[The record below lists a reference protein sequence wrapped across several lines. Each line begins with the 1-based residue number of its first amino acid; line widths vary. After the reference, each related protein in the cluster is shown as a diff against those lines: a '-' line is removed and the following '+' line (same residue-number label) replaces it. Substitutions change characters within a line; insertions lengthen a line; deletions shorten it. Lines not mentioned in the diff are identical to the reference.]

1 MKHSQKRTFMDIEK
15 MSSDEFKAF
24 CRLGNKNHFTRIRK
38 MPLQDLLFTMINRK
52 GLTLALELR
61 NYMKLAHPGVS
72 ISKPGYLKQ
81 RMKLNPDA
89 FLELY
94 KYHNRNFYADSTFS
108 TYKNHL
114 ILAADGSDINIP
126 TTTETLKLYGSASR
140 KNTKPQAQIGL
151 GCIYDVMNRMILES
165 DYHGSPDQILGRG
178 DKMTEYYL
186 PDIPRLYTALAEW
199 MACLIFILPF
209 KKRFSPAVTG
219 CLVAGAFGIQSVFLI
234 STGGVRLIFWIPCM
248 IFAVFLMVAF
258 VFCCCEIRLTD
269 AAYFGMIAFVAAE
282 FMASAG
288 WQILCYTGKEA
299 WMSWWQQGMAI
310 LLIYGV
316 IAVILYKIL
325 HIHMPKD
332 GQMEITRREYFSGL
346 LISIAVFAVSNMSY
360 VNVNTPFT
368 GRYSFEIG
376 NIRTIVDVAGIA
388 ILYAH
393 LIQCCELRVRKELE
407 AVQNVLQN
415 QYAQYKQS
423 KESIE
428 LINYKYH
435 DLKHQIAVLR
445 SEADP
450 GKREEFLDKMEA
462 DIKKY
467 ESQNKTGN
475 KVLDTVLTTKS
486 LYCAKNNITFTCVAD
501 GALLDFMDVM
511 DICSIF
517 GNALDNA
524 IECELKIPDKEKRL
538 IHVSVSKQKNFL
550 LLRFE
555 NYYDTELNYQ
565 GGAFIT
571 TKRDKE
577 FHGYG
582 LKSIRYT
589 VNKYDGA
596 VSIDTKENW
605 FDLKILIPVSENVQK

>member
-1 MKHSQKRTFMDIEK
+1 
-15 MSSDEFKAF
+15 
-24 CRLGNKNHFTRIRK
+24 
-38 MPLQDLLFTMINRK
+38 
-52 GLTLALELR
+52 
-61 NYMKLAHPGVS
+61 
-72 ISKPGYLKQ
+72 
-81 RMKLNPDA
+81 
-89 FLELY
+89 
-94 KYHNRNFYADSTFS
+94 
-108 TYKNHL
+108 
-114 ILAADGSDINIP
+114 
-126 TTTETLKLYGSASR
+126 
-140 KNTKPQAQIGL
+140 
-151 GCIYDVMNRMILES
+151 
-165 DYHGSPDQILGRG
+165 
-178 DKMTEYYL
+178 MTEYYM

-199 MACLIFILPF
+199 MACMIFILPL
-209 KKRFSPAVTG
+209 KKRFSPVVTG
-219 CLVAGAFGIQSVFLI
+219 CFVAGTFGIQSVFLI

-258 VFCCCEIRLTD
+258 VFGCCEIRLTD

-288 WQILCYTGKEA
+288 WQILCYTGIEA
-299 WMSWWQQGMAI
+299 RMSWWQQGMAI

-325 HIHMPKD
+325 HVHLPKD

-360 VNVNTPFT
+360 VNVNTPFS
-368 GRYSFEIG
+368 GRYSFEMG

-423 KESIE
+423 RESIE

-467 ESQNKTGN
+467 ENQNKTGN

-486 LYCAKNNITFTCVAD
+486 LYCAKHNITFTCVAD
-501 GALLDFMDVM
+501 GTLLDFMDVM

-565 GGAFIT
+565 GGALIT
-571 TKRDKE
+571 TKQDKE

-605 FDLKILIPVSENVQK
+605 FDLKILIPVSEKKMETS

>member
-1 MKHSQKRTFMDIEK
+1 
-15 MSSDEFKAF
+15 
-24 CRLGNKNHFTRIRK
+24 
-38 MPLQDLLFTMINRK
+38 MI
-52 GLTLALELR
+52 
-61 NYMKLAHPGVS
+61 
-72 ISKPGYLKQ
+72 
-81 RMKLNPDA
+81 
-89 FLELY
+89 
-94 KYHNRNFYADSTFS
+94 
-108 TYKNHL
+108 
-114 ILAADGSDINIP
+114 
-126 TTTETLKLYGSASR
+126 
-140 KNTKPQAQIGL
+140 
-151 GCIYDVMNRMILES
+151 
-165 DYHGSPDQILGRG
+165 
-178 DKMTEYYL
+178 EYYL

-282 FMASAG
+282 FTASAG

-299 WMSWWQQGMAI
+299 RMSWWQQGMAI

-325 HIHMPKD
+325 HVHLPKD
-332 GQMEITRREYFSGL
+332 GQMETTRREYFSGL
-346 LISIAVFAVSNMSY
+346 LIGIAVFAVSNMSY

-445 SEADP
+445 SETDP

-467 ESQNKTGN
+467 ENQNKTGN

-486 LYCAKNNITFTCVAD
+486 LYCAKHNITFTCVAD
-501 GALLDFMDVM
+501 GTLLDFMDVM

-524 IECELKIPDKEKRL
+524 IECEYTIEDKEKRCITLDIHKKGNML
-538 IHVSVSKQKNFL
+538 IIRL
-550 LLRFE
+550 E
-555 NYYDTELNYQ
+555 NYCQNELKADTNFPE
-565 GGAFIT
+565 T
-571 TKRDKE
+571 SKKDKYN
-577 FHGYG
+577 HGFG
-582 LKSIRYT
+582 LKSIHYIAE
-589 VNKYDGA
+589 KYDG
-596 VSIDTKENW
+596 VVKIGVKNNIFILSIL
-605 FDLKILIPVSENVQK
+605 FQVQ

>member
-1 MKHSQKRTFMDIEK
+1 MNTAEVLNTPGYYYAIAYALSVFVITCTNERKIGRWKLAAVSCAQFALLLFFMTVTDGVRQELFVPS
-15 MSSDEFKAF
+15 MSLIVLLLLGYIYICNDFSLREAGFYLVKAF
-24 CRLGNKNHFTRIRK
+24 INGEFAASLCWQIYYYLRYVRGIQGELLKWVELILVYAVIFTI
-38 MPLQDLLFTMINRK
+38 
-52 GLTLALELR
+52 LALMEL
-61 NYMKLAHPGVS
+61 N
-72 ISKPGYLKQ
+72 LK
-81 RMKLNPDA
+81 KD
-89 FLELY
+89 LE
-94 KYHNRNFYADSTFS
+94 
-108 TYKNHL
+108 
-114 ILAADGSDINIP
+114 
-126 TTTETLKLYGSASR
+126 E
-140 KNTKPQAQIGL
+140 
-151 GCIYDVMNRMILES
+151 
-165 DYHGSPDQILGRG
+165 
-178 DKMTEYYL
+178 
-186 PDIPRLYTALAEW
+186 
-199 MACLIFILPF
+199 
-209 KKRFSPAVTG
+209 
-219 CLVAGAFGIQSVFLI
+219 
-234 STGGVRLIFWIPCM
+234 
-248 IFAVFLMVAF
+248 
-258 VFCCCEIRLTD
+258 
-269 AAYFGMIAFVAAE
+269 
-282 FMASAG
+282 
-288 WQILCYTGKEA
+288 
-299 WMSWWQQGMAI
+299 
-310 LLIYGV
+310 
-316 IAVILYKIL
+316 L
-325 HIHMPKD
+325 H
-332 GQMEITRREYFSGL
+332 ITRRELLVVIIIAASVFAMSNLSYLDQNGLFSGTFVMDIFIIRTL
-346 LISIAVFAVSNMSY
+346 VDLSGIAV
-360 VNVNTPFT
+360 
-368 GRYSFEIG
+368 
-376 NIRTIVDVAGIA
+376 
-388 ILYAH
+388 LYAYH
-393 LIQCCELRVRKELE
+393 VQVKEIQIRFEKDTLHNIMEM
-407 AVQNVLQN
+407 
-415 QYAQYKQS
+415 QYKNYQLS
-423 KESIE
+423 KENIDMV
-428 LINYKYH
+428 NQKYH

-450 GKREEFLDKMEA
+450 GKREAFLDKMEA

-501 GALLDFMDVM
+501 GTLLDFMDVM